1 MKAST
6 LHSLITA
13 RALHDEAHRLIDADD
28 RYMSSAALILLQ
40 DALELVFLAM
50 LVESNVDEEKSLE
63 SKSFDEL
70 IGEIRKIGVKVP
82 KSGTLKALNKQR
94 VIIKHYGQLAEPL
107 TVRTYAEAADIAFEA
122 VVRSVLG
129 RNYRDI
135 LLTDILN
142 ESEAKF
148 FLVNAQ
154 DYFEQEKFLD
164 VLIEVRKAIF
174 VEIEIEYCI
183 HRWKDTKRGEGLGL
197 MMLSLGGLK
206 APYWTRDMEW
216 IKKNVDTPFD
226 FIQIDYEKLRIDA
239 MEWGVNTAELY
250 NIRRL
255 TPDVFREE
263 KDGEWKIKYDL
274 EFPSNEANV
283 NNARYCLDRAISI
296 LLRKQQHKTASRWP
310 SQEFCSELPA
320 VYVDAPVYS
329 KARKDSD
336 VVHIIN
342 EKFQYILT
350 ALISGFDSNEKY
362 YAIQGNPTD
371 KSTGLGSNWFSG
383 FLLKEDDD

>member
-1 MKAST
+1 MKTST

-28 RYMSSAALILLQ
+28 RYMSSAGLILLQ

-70 IGEIRKIGVKVP
+70 IGEIRKIGIKVP
-82 KSGTLKALNKQR
+82 KSSTLKALNKQR

-107 TVRTYAEAADIAFEA
+107 TVRTYAEAAEIAFEA
-122 VVRSVLG
+122 VVRAVLG

-142 ESEAKF
+142 ESEAKS
-148 FLVNAQ
+148 FLVHAAN
-154 DYFEQEKFLD
+154 YFKQEKFLE

-174 VEIEIEYCI
+174 VEIEAEYCI
-183 HRWKDTKRGEGLGL
+183 HSWEDVKRGEGLGL
-197 MMLSLGGLK
+197 MMLSLGGFK
-206 APYWTRDMEW
+206 APYYTKNQEW
-216 IKKNVDTPFD
+216 IKKNVNTPFD
-226 FIQIDYEKLRIDA
+226 YIQIDYENLRVDA

-255 TPDVFREE
+255 TPEVFRKE
-263 KDGEWKIKYDL
+263 KGGDWKVRYDL

-283 NNARYCLDRAISI
+283 SNARYCLDRAISI
-296 LLRKQQHKTASRWP
+296 ILRKQQHKIAGRYP
-310 SQEFCSELPA
+310 SQDFRSELPP
-320 VYVDAPVYS
+320 VYIGASVYS
-329 KARKDSD
+329 KAKKDSD
-336 VVHIIN
+336 IVHVVN
-342 EKFQYILT
+342 DEFQYRLS
-350 ALISGFDSNEKY
+350 ALVSGFDLNEKY
-362 YAIQGNPTD
+362 YAIDGNRTN
-371 KSTGLGSNWFSG
+371 KGAGLGGGWFRG
-383 FLLKEDDD
+383 FLLKEDED